1 MHARKKSKTSKGKR
15 SQTLAAGRA
24 KSKTKKNKAPGIAAN
39 LPDDGGVK
47 YDFGSPDD
55 RFGEVFAILKEAS
68 LHGRVVTMGKL
79 IGSVGVC
86 RRQIQRYFKRL
97 EAKPYYLQVT
107 YDLSRQGHYIS
118 NVKSGDFLPLGSSL
132 SHRHKIAIEVARQAL
147 AVFEGSNF
155 ANLIGESLKKILGRD
170 IRPQQLGLG
179 IPIEKLVSFRTPG
192 AGIANAEVFNAIT
205 DCLLGNNVLEI
216 HYKSRASGG
225 DPQKLFLEPLHLA
238 CVADRWVLV
247 ARDRRRKEDKQP
259 IRTYIISRFSQPLIA
274 TSIPFTYPDNF
285 DPTHYVQSSFGVH
298 SGPCNAKP
306 ILVKLRISKEGAHHV
321 LERRWHPTQKVTN
334 ITEGMVEVEFMVSHT
349 GDIIR
354 WILSFGSDIEVLSPK
369 QLRDEIQKEATLM
382 LVNYNREI
390 SDPI

>member
-1 MHARKKSKTSKGKR
+1 MPVRKKTKAKKNKPSR
-15 SQTLAAGRA
+15 STLLGA
-24 KSKTKKNKAPGIAAN
+24 KSKTGKNKASGTAAT

-47 YDFGSPDD
+47 YDFVSPDD

-68 LHGRVVTMGKL
+68 LHGQVVKMQKL
-79 IGSVGVC
+79 IKSVGVC

-97 EAKPYYLQVT
+97 KGNPYYFQLE
-107 YDLSRQGHYIS
+107 YDDLRLGHYI
-118 NVKSGDFLPLGSSL
+118 NKVKSGDFLPLGSSL

-147 AVFEGSNF
+147 AVFEGCNF

-216 HYKSRASGG
+216 RYKSRASGG

-247 ARDRRRKEDKQP
+247 ARDRRRQEDKQP

-274 TSIPFTYPDNF
+274 TSIPFKYPDNF
-285 DPTHYVQSSFGVH
+285 DPSHYVQSAFGVH
-298 SGPCNAKP
+298 SGQINTEP
-306 ILVKLRISKEGAHHV
+306 IVVKLSISKEGAHHV
-321 LERRWHPTQKVTN
+321 LERRWHLTQQVTQHAEGKVD
-334 ITEGMVEVEFMVSHT
+334 VEFRVSHT
-349 GDIIR
+349 GDIKR
-354 WILSFGSDIEVLSPK
+354 WILSFGSNIEVLKPK
-369 QLRDEIQKEATLM
+369 ALRQEIAEEANRM
-382 LVNYNREI
+382 LEQYRSVNSN
-390 SDPI
+390 PI